1 MRSPV
6 DCGMLGSGESGE
18 RKYASKGAFLLD
30 ITTRL
35 KPRLSTRARADVVLD
50 RPDNEEEVMG
60 RKEGGRVERLGV
72 LGEWRRRV
80 NVQDSIAFGSYKACQ
95 ACHSAF
101 NSIYFLHQL
110 FIYLLRSRQP
120 AQRIDRLQSNLRLKK
135 GRSMPRFP

>member
-50 RPDNEEEVMG
+50 KLDNEEEVMG
-60 RKEGGRVERLGV
+60 RKEGGRVESLRVRALCWGNGGV
-72 LGEWRRRV
+72 ALTYKTPSHSV
-80 NVQDSIAFGSYKACQ
+80 HTKHVKHVIQPSIQFIFYIN
-95 ACHSAF
+95 F
-101 NSIYFLHQL
+101 LYIYFALGN
-110 FIYLLRSRQP
+110 
-120 AQRIDRLQSNLRLKK
+120 QRNALTGCNLI
-135 GRSMPRFP
+135 